1 MNFEIEDNKT
11 KKKKERAKKEKVYMY
26 LVFGFLGLSIL
37 LFIIYFTVSIKP
49 KKGTPAPQPATIE
62 VKELNVVKE
71 NSKERPIAV
80 VIDNNMGDIKTS
92 GLIESYINYEF
103 IVEGGATRIMAIFKD
118 REVPTVGPVRS
129 ARDYMLDYALEH
141 DAIFAHFGWSPK
153 AESDIK
159 ELNVNNINGMI
170 DTTPF
175 ARDKKIESPHNVF
188 TSTTKIRN
196 YLETKNYAST
206 STSWKVLKYSTD
218 EIALDKVNNA
228 ATNATKVNI
237 EYSGDQYRTYAY
249 DSGNKYYLRSQN
261 GKAQID
267 RRTDHQ
273 IITKNIIIMKVE
285 NKTIDNVG
293 RQELTTIG
301 SNSGYYIT
309 DGKALP
315 IKWSKSS
322 RQEKTIYTYENGEEI
337 KVNDGNTF
345 IQVVPISSKITIE

>member
-1 MNFEIEDNKT
+1 MNFEIEDNNT
-11 KKKKERAKKEKVYMY
+11 KKKKQKAKKEKIYIY

-37 LFIIYFTVSIKP
+37 LFIIYFIGINKP
-49 KKGTPAPQPATIE
+49 KKTTPVTQPTKE

-71 NSKERPIAV
+71 NSNERPIAV
-80 VIDNNMGDIKTS
+80 VIDNNMGDIQTS
-92 GLIESYINYEF
+92 GLMESYINYEF

-118 REVPTVGPVRS
+118 REVPNVGPVRS

-159 ELNVNNINGMI
+159 SLNVNNINGMT

-188 TSTTKIRN
+188 TSTTKLKN
-196 YLETKNYAST
+196 YLGTKNYAST
-206 STSWKVLKYSTD
+206 STSWKVLKYSTED
-218 EIALDKVNNA
+218 INLDKVNST
-228 ATNATKVNI
+228 ATNATKINI
-237 EYSGDQYRTYAY
+237 EYSGDQYRTYVY
-249 DSGNKYYLRSQN
+249 DNSKKYYLRSQN

-267 RRTDHQ
+267 KRTDHQ
-273 IITKNIIIMKVE
+273 LIYKNIIIMKVE

-309 DGKALP
+309 NGKVLP

-322 RQEKTIYTYENGEEI
+322 RQEKTTYMYETGEEI